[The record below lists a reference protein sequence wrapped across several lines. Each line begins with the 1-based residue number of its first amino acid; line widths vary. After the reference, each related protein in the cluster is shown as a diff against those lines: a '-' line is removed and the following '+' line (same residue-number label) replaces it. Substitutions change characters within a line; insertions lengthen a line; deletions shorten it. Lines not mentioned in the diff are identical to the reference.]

1 MFTGIIRNTGIV
13 QELFELNGNIELWVR
28 SEIAKQVQID
38 QSISHNGICLTVVEI
53 DADRYRVT
61 AIPETR
67 KKTTIDSWRLGDLLN
82 LEFSLSMG
90 DKLDGHQVQGHV
102 DTVATCVYKEMTG
115 ASWNYRFKYD
125 QSIVDYRTVNK
136 GSIAINGISLTV
148 VDPTDNEF
156 GVSIIPYT
164 YENTNM
170 RFIEE
175 GTLVNLEFDIIGKYI
190 EQYMKR
196 YGLVQ

>member
-1 MFTGIIRNTGIV
+1 MFTGIIRNTGLV
-13 QELFELNGNIELWVR
+13 HCVDETKGNIELWIKA
-28 SEIAKQVQID
+28 EIAHQIQID
-38 QSISHNGICLTVVEI
+38 QSIAHNGICLTVVEI
-53 DADRYRVT
+53 VEDMYRVT

-67 KKTTIDSWRLGDLLN
+67 KKTTIDTWVKGDVLN
-82 LEFSLSMG
+82 LEFSLAMG

-102 DTVATCVYKEMTG
+102 DTIATCTSKEMTG
-115 ASWNYRFKYD
+115 GSWNYRFKYD
-125 QSIVDYRTVNK
+125 QTQVEYRVVNK

-148 VDPTDNEF
+148 VDPTDDEI

-170 RFIEE
+170 RFIER
-175 GTLVNLEFDIIGKYI
+175 GSVVNLEFDIIGKYI
-190 EQYMKR
+190 EHYLKR

>member
-1 MFTGIIRNTGIV
+1 MFTGIIRNVGIV
-13 QELFELNGNIELWVR
+13 HDFHEANGNLELWVKAA
-28 SEIAKQVQID
+28 IAQQIQID
-38 QSISHNGICLTVVEI
+38 QSIAHNGICLTVVEI
-53 DADRYRVT
+53 DGDRYRVT

-67 KKTTIDSWRLGDLLN
+67 KKTTIDSWQVGDELN
-82 LEFSLSMG
+82 LEFSLAMG

-102 DTVATCVYKEMTG
+102 DTVATCVFKEMTG
-115 ASWNYRFKYD
+115 GSWNYRFKFD
-125 QSIVDYRTVNK
+125 SSQVDFRAVNK

-148 VDPTDNEF
+148 VDPTDDEI

-175 GTLVNLEFDIIGKYI
+175 GFPVNLEFDIIGKYI